1 MRSLFVASVYGARSL
16 RARIAAPKS
25 LEPLETPFCV
35 KGMILSSIVDKS
47 CETSFSGGRDVE
59 VVSEDI
65 S

>member
-1 MRSLFVASVYGARSL
+1 
-16 RARIAAPKS
+16 
-25 LEPLETPFCV
+25 
-35 KGMILSSIVDKS
+35 MILSSIVDKS